1 MGPLLGRGS
10 RRGREASCWIRT
22 GPGKERS
29 PGSGSTM
36 LPGTDLIPR
45 PGAPAHGRP
54 PMGETEQGVE
64 AAGGLGGSRP
74 GWLPGEGD
82 PAAGRAE

>member
-29 PGSGSTM
+29 PGSGSTV
-36 LPGTDLIPR
+36 LPGTDRRLGPQR
-45 PGAPAHGRP
+45 AAGLAWESVT
-54 PMGETEQGVE
+54 GERRQQAAWVE
-64 AAGGLGGSRP
+64 ARR